1 MKKGVGVLELS
12 FHTVFIILIAG
23 FAAGFINSI
32 VGSGTLITF
41 PALLAA
47 GLPPLVANTSNNV
60 GLVPGA
66 FAAMRGS
73 RHSLTGDRHQ
83 IRKLMP
89 FSIAGALIGAL
100 ALLLLP
106 ERIFGHVVPWLVLIG
121 VALNIAAPIV
131 ARFRKK
137 PDQVVIGIGIRVTIL
152 LTGIYGGY
160 FGAAQGVILIGL
172 LSLLLNESVV
182 RSNAMKNYLA
192 GATNLIAGLIFILS
206 GQIDWLAALFIGI
219 SSYCG
224 AFVGSRVGRGIPSWI
239 YRMIITATGLYAS
252 YRLFTV

>member
-1 MKKGVGVLELS
+1 MKKGDGVLELS
-12 FHTVFIILIAG
+12 FHTLLIILIAG

-73 RHSLTGDRHQ
+73 RHSLAGDRHQ
-83 IRKLMP
+83 IRALMP
-89 FSIAGALIGAL
+89 FSVAGALLGAL

-106 ERIFGHVVPWLVLIG
+106 KHFFGSVVPWLVLTG
-121 VALNIAAPIV
+121 VALNITAPIV
-131 ARFRKK
+131 SSLRRR
-137 PDQVVIGIGIRVTIL
+137 PDQVVIGVGLRISVL

-172 LSLLLNESVV
+172 LTLLLDESVA

-192 GATNLIAGLIFILS
+192 GATNLIASFVFLLS
-206 GQIDWLAALFIGI
+206 GQINWLAALLIGL

-224 AFVGSRVGRGIPSWI
+224 ASVGSRVGRGIPSWI
-239 YRMIITATGLYAS
+239 YRLIITTTGLYAS
-252 YRLFTV
+252 YRLFTA

>member
-1 MKKGVGVLELS
+1 VLVLS
-12 FHTVFIILIAG
+12 VHALVIILLAG

-47 GLPPLVANTSNNV
+47 GMSPLVANTSNNV

-66 FAAMRGS
+66 YAAMRGS
-73 RHSLTGDRHQ
+73 RHSLDGDRHQ
-83 IRKLMP
+83 IRALLP

-100 ALLLLP
+100 GLLLLP
-106 ERIFGHVVPWLVLIG
+106 VPTFTSVVPWLVLVG
-121 VALNIAAPIV
+121 VALNILAPIV
-131 ARFRKK
+131 SRMRKNQEQI
-137 PDQVVIGIGIRVTIL
+137 PVGIGARAGVL

-182 RSNAMKNYLA
+182 RSNAMKNFLA
-192 GATNLIAGLIFILS
+192 GATNFIAGFVFILS
-206 GQIDWLAALFIGI
+206 GKIEWRAVLLIGV
-219 SSYCG
+219 SSYAG
-224 AFVGSRVGRGIPSWI
+224 AFVGSRLGRKIPSWV
-239 YRMIITATGLYAS
+239 YRSIVTAAGIYAS
-252 YRLFTV
+252 YRLFTS

>member
-1 MKKGVGVLELS
+1 VLALNS
-12 FHTVFIILIAG
+12 QTLFLILIAG

-47 GLPPLVANTSNNV
+47 GLSPLVANTSNNV
-60 GLVPGA
+60 GLIPGA

-73 RHSLTGDRHQ
+73 RHSLEGDRHQ
-83 IRKLMP
+83 IRALMP

-106 ERIFGHVVPWLVLIG
+106 DRIFSSVVPWLVLLG

-131 ARFRKK
+131 SRWRKESS
-137 PDQVVIGIGIRVTIL
+137 QIAIGRGAQFSVL

-192 GATNLIAGLIFILS
+192 GATNLIAGLVFILS
-206 GQIDWLAALFIGI
+206 GKIAWLAVLLIGI
-219 SSYCG
+219 SSYAG
-224 AFVGSRVGRGIPSWI
+224 AFVGSRVGRGIPPWI
-239 YRMIITATGLYAS
+239 YRTIITVTGLYAS
-252 YRLFTV
+252 YRLFTS

>member
-1 MKKGVGVLELS
+1 VLELS
-12 FHTVFIILIAG
+12 SHTVSIILIAG

-73 RHSLTGDRHQ
+73 RHSLAGDRHQ
-83 IRKLMP
+83 IRTLMP

-100 ALLLLP
+100 GLLLLP
-106 ERIFGHVVPWLVLIG
+106 ERIFGSVVPWLVLTG
-121 VALNIAAPIV
+121 VALNIVAPIV
-131 ARFRKK
+131 SSLRKK
-137 PDQVVIGIGIRVTIL
+137 PDQVAIGVGIRVTVS

-172 LSLLLNESVV
+172 LSLLLDESVA

-192 GATNLIAGLIFILS
+192 GATNLIAGLVFILS
-206 GQIDWLAALFIGI
+206 GQIDWLAVLLIGV

-239 YRMIITATGLYAS
+239 YRLIISATGLYAS
-252 YRLFTV
+252 YRLFTA